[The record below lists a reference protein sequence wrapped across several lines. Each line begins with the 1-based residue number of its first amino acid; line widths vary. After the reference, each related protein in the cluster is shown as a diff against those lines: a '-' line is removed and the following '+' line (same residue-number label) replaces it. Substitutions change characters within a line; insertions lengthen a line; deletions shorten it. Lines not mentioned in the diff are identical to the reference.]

1 MEPARKGRQLD
12 RWVWT
17 QTSAGGDDTEAGGC
31 SGVGAGMDIDI
42 GVDGVDVVVDVDAG
56 SAVVRCRKRADV
68 VVELKRP
75 ALGRLAT

>member
-1 MEPARKGRQLD
+1 
-12 RWVWT
+12 
-17 QTSAGGDDTEAGGC
+17 
-31 SGVGAGMDIDI
+31 MDIDI